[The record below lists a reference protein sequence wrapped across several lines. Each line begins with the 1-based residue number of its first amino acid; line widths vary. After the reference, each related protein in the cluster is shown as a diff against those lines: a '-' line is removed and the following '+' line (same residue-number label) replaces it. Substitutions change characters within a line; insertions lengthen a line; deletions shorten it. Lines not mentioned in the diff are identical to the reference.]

1 MEKQPKMWFQYI
13 VPYELIET
21 LTGFH
26 ASVKERPV
34 SQIEGLRSKKSTNKQ
49 TKKVSLVSVLNDNSE
64 LSMWKTK
71 WFVPGT
77 ERGISNDW
85 RDKKH
90 YASCK

>member
-1 MEKQPKMWFQYI
+1 MILPL
-13 VPYELIET
+13 ELIET

-49 TKKVSLVSVLNDNSE
+49 TNKVSLVSVLNDNSE

-71 WFVPGT
+71 WYLFRAQR
-77 ERGISNDW
+77 E
-85 RDKKH
+85 
-90 YASCK
+90 A